1 MERGVILIIGIG
13 NDIIEISRIKQAIE
27 RSERF
32 LKRVFDKV
40 EIEYFESRNM
50 KPEFIAGRFAA
61 KEAVAKALGT
71 GFRGFTFKDIVIE
84 RNELGKPL
92 VILKGRAKEI
102 AAKQGDYRFF
112 ISISHSEENAIAVA
126 IMEA

>member
-1 MERGVILIIGIG
+1 LIIGIG
-13 NDIIEISRIKQAIE
+13 NDIIEISRIKRAVE

-32 LKRVFDKV
+32 LERVFDKV

-61 KEAVAKALGT
+61 KEAVVKALGT
-71 GFRGFTFKDIVIE
+71 GFRGFAFKDIVIV

-92 VILKGRAKEI
+92 VLLKGKAKEI
-102 AAKQGDYRFF
+102 AAKNGDYRFF
-112 ISISHSEENAIAVA
+112 VSIAHSEENAIAMA

>member
-1 MERGVILIIGIG
+1 MKRGVILIIGIG

-32 LKRVFDKV
+32 LKKVFDKV

-61 KEAVAKALGT
+61 KEAIAKALGT

-84 RNELGKPL
+84 RNELGKPR

-102 AAKQGDYRFF
+102 AAEKGDYRFF
-112 ISISHSEENAIAVA
+112 ISISHSEENAIAMA